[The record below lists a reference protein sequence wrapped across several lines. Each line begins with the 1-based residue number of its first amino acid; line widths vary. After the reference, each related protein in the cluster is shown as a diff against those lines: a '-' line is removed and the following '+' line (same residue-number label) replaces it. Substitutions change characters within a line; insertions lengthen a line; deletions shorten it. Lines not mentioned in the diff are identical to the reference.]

1 MSSVGYWRQGA
12 DQRDVLSQVGV
23 LVQHD
28 VVAGHALAVT
38 QYLQSSSDHERRPN
52 TSLYSLR
59 LVGQVEDVVDGCG
72 QILGAHLP
80 PSEVPELSVH
90 LARVQGLQSSNLNL
104 TNHHIY
110 TDGMVTRVS
119 VASEVDHPDVVVP
132 VGQEEGQTVL
142 PTLHHDVGRGGLVAV
157 EVQHYFPCRVHL
169 RYSEQVSAQV

>member
-12 DQRDVLSQVGV
+12 DQRDVSRQVGV

-59 LVGQVEDVVDGCG
+59 LVGQVEDVVNGCG

-90 LARVQGLQSSNLNL
+90 LACVQGLQS
-104 TNHHIY
+104 
-110 TDGMVTRVS
+110 GK
-119 VASEVDHPDVVVP
+119 
-132 VGQEEGQTVL
+132 
-142 PTLHHDVGRGGLVAV
+142 
-157 EVQHYFPCRVHL
+157 
-169 RYSEQVSAQV
+169 